1 MRSYVAQGKMRRV
14 PTYYQDLIDII
25 GKNPGNV
32 IGSTACLGGF
42 LGTKILQYRELNEDI
57 NFRNQIK
64 NWLIL
69 MQNIFGNT
77 NFYLEMQPSNS
88 DEQIYVNQEILKLS
102 KELNIPYII
111 TLDSHYTK
119 KEDAKIHKAYLNSQD
134 GDREV
139 ESFYAT
145 TYLMNTKEL
154 ETFFPYMSEL
164 ELQKAY
170 YNILEI
176 KNMCEDFTLLKP
188 LKIPSLKWKKPKK
201 EFSIFEYDEYF
212 QKIPYLKTFYESDFE
227 GDKRMVDLIIEK
239 LQNDSRLNEE
249 TIYKELNENLEST
262 WISSNVNKAHWSAYF
277 LNLQNV
283 LDLCWQAGSLV
294 GPGRGSGVGFLLL
307 YILDIIQINCLWETT
322 KTFGWRFLNPDRVSV
337 LDIDVDIEG
346 GRRSQVLD
354 LLRKEY
360 GQDRVSNVAT
370 FGTEG
375 SKSAIQ
381 TAARGLE
388 LPVELSLY
396 ISSLIP
402 ADRGKVRTLSQCY
415 YGDKENDFAPIPSFI
430 QQMKEYP
437 ELWEVAQKIEGLVC
451 RSGEH
456 AGGVIFV
463 DEPFENSTAL
473 MRVPNGD
480 IVTQFDLHD
489 CEDCSQP

>member
-14 PTYYQDLIDII
+14 PTYYQDLIDIV

-69 MQNIFGNT
+69 MQNIFGYA
-77 NFYLEMQPSNS
+77 NFYLEMQPSNN

-102 KELNIPYII
+102 KELSIPYII

-145 TYLMNTKEL
+145 TYLMDTKEL

-249 TIYKELNENLEST
+249 IIYKELNENLEST

-322 KTFGWRFLNPDRVSV
+322 KTFGWRLTD
-337 LDIDVDIEG
+337 
-346 GRRSQVLD
+346 
-354 LLRKEY
+354 
-360 GQDRVSNVAT
+360 
-370 FGTEG
+370 
-375 SKSAIQ
+375 
-381 TAARGLE
+381 GLKA
-388 LPVELSLY
+388 S
-396 ISSLIP
+396 
-402 ADRGKVRTLSQCY
+402 
-415 YGDKENDFAPIPSFI
+415 FA
-430 QQMKEYP
+430 
-437 ELWEVAQKIEGLVC
+437 W
-451 RSGEH
+451 
-456 AGGVIFV
+456 
-463 DEPFENSTAL
+463 
-473 MRVPNGD
+473 
-480 IVTQFDLHD
+480 
-489 CEDCSQP
+489 